1 MRENCDTGPSETASP
16 LCAPPQRHLPA
27 LFLAMLLL
35 ITRKCH
41 RPRCVPTEEESRNCG
56 LYTQRDWNQPLGEMK
71 LWNLKGA
78 CAFSIP
84 RQLPSAFRFQC
95 KCRRSTLSGHGT
107 TSSSRVHSCLED
119 WTLHSAFQCMQS
131 CHQDELYKRLGLIF
145 MSPLSTASNIC
156 WCWEQVL
163 NSELAHVLAT
173 KMC

>member
-27 LFLAMLLL
+27 LFLATLFL

-41 RPRCVPTEEESRNCG
+41 QSRCVPTEEKSRNCG
-56 LYTQRDWNQPLGEMK
+56 LYTQRDWNQLLGEMK

-95 KCRRSTLSGHGT
+95 KCGR
-107 TSSSRVHSCLED
+107 
-119 WTLHSAFQCMQS
+119 
-131 CHQDELYKRLGLIF
+131 
-145 MSPLSTASNIC
+145 SPLSAMAQHHLHGRTVALKTGHCTQHSGAC
-156 WCWEQVL
+156 SPVTRTSFTKDWVL
-163 NSELAHVLAT
+163 FLCHPWALPAISADAENKSLIQN
-173 KMC
+173 